1 MLASPTKPKRE
12 AEEPSRGKKT
22 PKQALEKI
30 ILKMKIAENKA
41 DVKVRRV
48 LIHE

>member
-1 MLASPTKPKRE
+1 MRANFARLPNE
-12 AEEPSRGKKT
+12 DE
-22 PKQALEKI
+22 ALEKI
-30 ILKMKIAENKA
+30 ILKMKIEENKA